1 MPKTEQEKRENKI
14 VALEWKLKE
23 CTYHGKYRKAGKGV
37 AVFAQRL
44 ARIKTADE
52 EGFVKCVTCGKFR
65 HYKDRMNGGH
75 FIDAKHYNTII
86 DPINIWPQCAYCN
99 DHLKG
104 NLTPYRSFLGFH
116 IGLEEVRR
124 LDELE
129 KAPHVRPSTR
139 QLAEIKYDIMQE
151 IKRHEKRIKHY
162 EPPEEPSMWLGDY
175 LERGNPEF

>member
-23 CTYHGKYRKAGKGV
+23 KTYAGKYRDKHVGV
-37 AVFAQRL
+37 ATAMQKLSRL
-44 ARIKTADE
+44 RTANE
-52 EGFVKCVTCGKFR
+52 EGMVKCVTCGKIR
-65 HYKDRMNGGH
+65 HYKDRMHGGH
-75 FIDAKHYNTII
+75 FINAKHYNTII
-86 DPINIWPQCAYCN
+86 DPANIWPQCYSCN
-99 DHLKG
+99 EILKG
-104 NLTPYRSFLGFH
+104 NLTPYRGFLGFH